1 METAEHI
8 ALAQTYLMA
17 SERLELDGVHQL
29 AAEAVWGAANL
40 VIEACRHVS
49 GLRHGNTREK
59 LRYIQAMDITNTDEN
74 LPKWESGLAIVRD
87 ELHHHFYA
95 NHLSAGEAADALA
108 LGREFVD
115 RLLSIAETSGN
126 QAGTT

>member
-1 METAEHI
+1 MDTAGHI

-17 SERLELDGVHQL
+17 SERLEIDGIHQL

-40 VIEACRHVS
+40 AIEACRHAR
-49 GLRHGNTREK
+49 GLRHGSVSEK
-59 LRYIQAMDITNTDEN
+59 RRFVQAMDTGGDDQ
-74 LPKWESGLAIVRD
+74 LPQWDSGLKIVRD

-95 NHLSAGEAADALA
+95 NHLSASEAADALA
-108 LGREFVD
+108 LGREFVE
-115 RLLSIAETSGN
+115 RLLRIAETPGN